1 MRSKHTKNIDDYFS
15 GITKEDEQEIKKIDV
30 EIKDIV
36 NDAAEFAKASPEP
49 SVNELFTDIYLE
61 V

>member
-1 MRSKHTKNIDDYFS
+1 MNWMKQNWAWFNKVPDIAP
-15 GITKEDEQEIKKIDV
+15 EIKKIDV